1 MVLREYLIIF
11 PSKVCRK
18 GKSSSI
24 FALKKKKKRS
34 LSLSHSQ
41 ICGSPSLLR
50 SWFHSL
56 RLVGPWL
63 AILDSLFFT
72 LSYCVAI
79 CGFRSRVLSFV
90 FGFLK
95 SIRKY
100 GLSFCVW
107 GWKSEFEFCFCIWFQ
122 SIIKYCWISMF
133 CKSVG
138 MSLYFAYLSDFMGLV
153 AKNMQ
158 EQRRRKSWFLNFL
171 GGKL

>member
-11 PSKVCRK
+11 PSKVCKK
-18 GKSSSI
+18 GKGSSI
-24 FALKKKKKRS
+24 FAKKKKKG
-34 LSLSHSQ
+34 LSLSRSQ

-72 LSYCVAI
+72 LSDCVAI

-90 FGFLK
+90 FGFLE
-95 SIRKY
+95 SIRKS
-100 GLSFCVW
+100 GLSFVFGCVW
-107 GWKSEFEFCFCIWFQ
+107 GWKSGFEFCFCIWFQ
-122 SIIKYCWISMF
+122 SIRKYCWISMF

-138 MSLYFAYLSDFMGLV
+138 MSLYFANLGDFMGLV

-158 EQRRRKSWFLNFL
+158 E
-171 GGKL
+171 

>member
-11 PSKVCRK
+11 PSKVCKK

-24 FALKKKKKRS
+24 FAQTKKKKRS

-100 GLSFCVW
+100 GLSFVF
-107 GWKSEFEFCFCIWFQ
+107 GAENL
-122 SIIKYCWISMF
+122 
-133 CKSVG
+133 
-138 MSLYFAYLSDFMGLV
+138 SLSFVFVFGFKA
-153 AKNMQ
+153 
-158 EQRRRKSWFLNFL
+158 
-171 GGKL
+171 

>member
-24 FALKKKKKRS
+24 FAKKKKKRS

-100 GLSFCVW
+100 GLSFVF
-107 GWKSEFEFCFCIWFQ
+107 GAENL
-122 SIIKYCWISMF
+122 
-133 CKSVG
+133 
-138 MSLYFAYLSDFMGLV
+138 SLSFVFVFGFKA
-153 AKNMQ
+153 
-158 EQRRRKSWFLNFL
+158 
-171 GGKL
+171 